1 LTARVKQQEKHFNTE
16 TEMSFPYPLDE
27 TYQMIYAFQE
37 DFGLWILLFAV
48 IFGFVL
54 SFAVGAND
62 SANSWGTPVG
72 AGTVSFGVAVLFG
85 SLMETLGAMV
95 LSDGVVKTVA
105 GSSSVV
111 NMQLYRSNNETE
123 WDNFKTGRDY
133 LEGEKELMLGMLSS
147 MVASQVWQLAATY
160 LCWPVSGTHAIISS
174 LLGFTLVQNGVHGV
188 RLGEANPFCAS
199 GIYKVVYGLFI
210 SSFVALFVGLV
221 LYYLVYKFAI
231 SSGKPTALRSRVW
244 FSSCVFIMFTCIG
257 FSMST
262 AKSIAKHI
270 PTLVETSS
278 CMDWNKTLFGFLVG
292 LLTGATVALPFHFLV
307 LDRLLRS
314 TTEFRLS
321 FKKWNFL
328 NKEEPKQNIPL
339 EKIDSLNNVVSTKSQ
354 IDSESLESLEEATE
368 VKSVFRP
375 LQFIV
380 ACFAALNHGGNDVGN
395 CIGPLVTVW
404 FIYRQPLDFDTS
416 KTSYIWLAWGGIGI
430 SLGLLMF
437 GKRVITTMGSKIT
450 PMTPSLGF
458 IVVLSASLVVM
469 LCSFLGIPTSTTHCQ
484 VMAVVGGGIA
494 RGMIDTNSISGGL
507 NTVDMKVFRNIG
519 LSWVVTIP
527 ASMAISAGLYAVLRV
542 SIIGPF

>member
-1 LTARVKQQEKHFNTE
+1 
-16 TEMSFPYPLDE
+16 MSYPSYPLDDI
-27 TYQMIYAFQE
+27 YQMIYVFQA

-85 SLMETLGAMV
+85 AVMETLGALL

-111 NMQLYRSNNETE
+111 NMELYHSNNQTE
-123 WDNFKTGRDY
+123 WDNFRTGRAY

-147 MVASQVWQLAATY
+147 MLASQVWQLAATY
-160 LCWPVSGTHAIISS
+160 LSWPVSGTHAIISA
-174 LLGFTLVQNGVHGV
+174 LLGFTLVQNGADGV
-188 RLGEANPFCAS
+188 KIGEANPFCAS

-210 SSFVALFVGLV
+210 SSFVALVVGLV

-231 SSGKPTALRSRVW
+231 SSGKARSLRNRVW

-262 AKSIAKHI
+262 AKSLAKQI
-270 PTLVETSS
+270 PTIIESSS
-278 CMDWNKTLFGFLVG
+278 CMDWNKTLFGFLIG
-292 LLTGATVALPFHFLV
+292 LTTGTAVALPFHFLV
-307 LDRLLRS
+307 LDRLLKS

-321 FKKWNFL
+321 FKRLNFL
-328 NKEEPKQNIPL
+328 TKQDQKENIRL
-339 EKIDSLNNVVSTKSQ
+339 EKIDSLNNVIPGKSQ
-354 IDSESLESLEEATE
+354 MDSESLESLEESPE
-368 VKSVFRP
+368 IKNVFRP

-430 SLGLLMF
+430 SLGLFMF
-437 GKRVITTMGSKIT
+437 GKRVIMTMGTKIT

-469 LCSFLGIPTSTTHCQ
+469 ICSFLGIPTSTTHCQ

-494 RGMIDTNSISGGL
+494 RGIIDTNSIPGGL
-507 NTVDMKVFRNIG
+507 KTVDLKVFRNIG
-519 LSWVVTIP
+519 LSWLVTIP

-542 SIIGPF
+542 SVIGPFS